1 LPLVVLYSGD
11 DVQEQTLAEITK
23 ALSIEE
29 LRQFAKETAPCVTVL
44 APSHVPGGPGKKL
57 TSRLKKLIHAAEQ
70 KLSDRGYECGAIG
83 VVIEPLANQITKIV
97 DETGVKAEGLAL
109 FGSPGE
115 ARMFWLPRPQNE
127 MVTAGDNY
135 YIRPLIPLLNRDKEF
150 YILAVAQKHVRLLR
164 CTEFTSEEVPLPK
177 ETPKTLLEDAGTDQ
191 PDHMLDNRASA
202 GPSEG
207 VGTGVMFSTST
218 DREARDQ
225 YLAHWF
231 KDLSRG
237 VAHVI
242 GEAKTPLILCSVEYE
257 QAIYREVNT
266 YPHLLE
272 EGVAGAPDSF
282 KGGELH
288 KRALEALQRYDE
300 QKVDDAMRRWNKQGG
315 WAATMGVKDIVR
327 AGYEGRVMTLLIAE
341 TAQVMG
347 NFNEA
352 SFSAEG
358 TRELKPWDEDL
369 LNAAALQTIVHGG
382 QVFVVPQSRIPENRP
397 MAAIVR
403 Y

>member
-1 LPLVVLYSGD
+1 
-11 DVQEQTLAEITK
+11 VQEQTLAEITK

-29 LRQFAKETAPCVTVL
+29 LRQFGKETGPCVTVL
-44 APSHVPGGPGKKL
+44 ASSHVPGGPGKKL
-57 TSRLKKLIHAAEQ
+57 TSRLKKLIHEAEQ
-70 KLSDRGYECGAIG
+70 KLSERGYDRGAIG
-83 VVIEPLANQITKIV
+83 VVIEPLANQIAKIE
-97 DETGVKAEGLAL
+97 DEAEVKGAGLAL

-115 ARMFWLPRPQNE
+115 ARLFWLPRSQDE
-127 MVTAGDNY
+127 AVMVADNY
-135 YIRPLIPLLNRDKEF
+135 FVRPLIPPLNRDKEF
-150 YILAVAQKHVRLLR
+150 YILAVAQKHARLLR
-164 CTEFTSEEVPLPK
+164 CTEFTSEEVRLPR
-177 ETPKTLLEDAGTDQ
+177 ETPTTLLEETDTDQ
-191 PDHMLDNRASA
+191 PDHVLDNRASA

-207 VGTGVMFSTST
+207 AGTGVMFTTST
-218 DREARDQ
+218 DREDRDQ

-231 KDLSRG
+231 KHLSRG

-242 GEAKTPLILCSVEYE
+242 GEAKTPLILCCVEYE

-266 YPHLLE
+266 YSHLLE

-288 KRALEALQRYDE
+288 RRALEALQRHDE
-300 QKVDDAMRRWNKQGG
+300 QKVDESMRRWNKQGG
-315 WAATMGVKDIVR
+315 DAAIMGVKDIVR
-327 AGYEGRVMTLLIAE
+327 ACYEGRVMALLIAE

-352 SFSAEG
+352 IFSAEG
-358 TRELKPWDEDL
+358 SRELKPWDEDL
-369 LNAAALQTIVHGG
+369 LNAAALQTILHGG
-382 QVFVVPQSRIPENRP
+382 QVFVVPQSKIPENRP

>member
-1 LPLVVLYSGD
+1 
-11 DVQEQTLAEITK
+11 VQEQTLAEITN
-23 ALSIEE
+23 ALSMEE
-29 LRQFAKETAPCVTVL
+29 LRQFGKETGPCVTVL
-44 APSHVPGGPGKKL
+44 ARSHVPGAPGKKL
-57 TSRLKKLIHAAEQ
+57 TSRLKKLIHEAEQ
-70 KLSDRGYECGAIG
+70 KLNERGYDRGAIG
-83 VVIEPLANQITKIV
+83 VVIEPLTNQITKI
-97 DETGVKAEGLAL
+97 DEEADVKAEGLAL

-115 ARMFWLPRPQNE
+115 ARMFWLPRPE
-127 MVTAGDNY
+127 DELVSVGDNY

-150 YILAVAQKHVRLLR
+150 YILAVAQKHARLLK

-177 ETPKTLLEDAGTDQ
+177 ETPATLLEDTDTDQ
-191 PDHMLDNRASA
+191 PDHALDKRASA

-207 VGTGVMFSTST
+207 VGTGVMFSTSM
-218 DREARDQ
+218 DREDRDQ

-242 GEAKTPLILCSVEYE
+242 GDTRTPLILCCVEYE

-266 YPHLLE
+266 YPHLLH
-272 EGVAGAPDSF
+272 EGVAGAPDSL

-300 QKVDDAMRRWNKQGG
+300 QKVDEAMRRWNKQGG
-315 WAATMGVKDIVR
+315 DAATMGVKDIVR
-327 AGYEGRVMTLLIAE
+327 ACYEGRVMTLLIAE

-352 SFSAEG
+352 TFSAEG
-358 TRELKPWDEDL
+358 SRELKPWDGDL
-369 LNAAALQTIVHGG
+369 LNAAALQTILHGG
-382 QVFVVPQSRIPENRP
+382 KVFVVPQSKIPENRP